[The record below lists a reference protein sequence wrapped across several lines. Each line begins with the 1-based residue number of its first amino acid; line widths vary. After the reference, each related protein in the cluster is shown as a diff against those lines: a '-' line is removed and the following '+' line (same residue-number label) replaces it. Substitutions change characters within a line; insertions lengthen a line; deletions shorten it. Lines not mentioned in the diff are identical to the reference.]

1 MDNKPKH
8 RKPKST
14 SKSPSHIKKPS
25 KTIHKASPH
34 HSTILRNSTPHTSS
48 SPTPPSLSLDIT
60 EKLTNSTIY
69 CRDNERKHITDFI
82 SNDKIKT
89 IFISGQP
96 GTGKTS
102 LLLDIFASYTCS
114 SSSSNTKQ
122 KTKLKHYIK
131 VTMNC
136 MSMTTTTDFYSNIF
150 ISLNNVKQYS
160 QYKKHLSTDEQYTQL
175 INALDTNEPSRIALF
190 QVLSILYS
198 NNIGMFILLDEI
210 DYLYRKNDE
219 IVFYDVLNIPYIS
232 DNKYIKMFLIS
243 NNSDFDNEIFP
254 KLKNRKINIEKI
266 VFKPYTHI
274 ELYTIM
280 KNKLEEIGMKDVF
293 ANDALRFLATKMNKN
308 GDIRPVIE
316 VIKGLL
322 LDNNNNN
329 TKQNKVI
336 ELRDMFVILKQKNT
350 NLNEM
355 LKAMTTEQKMIVAGM
370 YFAMKSKNVN
380 ELEEKVIYDKYK
392 HIKQQSNS
400 PELYVEEFRE
410 VLKSFCD
417 IGLIEPKQI
426 KKGKQRSKS
435 INAIIMYK
443 IKYTVQDLEILFAD
457 EVMYALF
464 HKEDDGGGETETE
477 TTK

>member
-1 MDNKPKH
+1 MDSKPKH
-8 RKPKST
+8 RKLKSA
-14 SKSPSHIKKPS
+14 SKSPSHVKKPS
-25 KTIHKASPH
+25 KSIHKS
-34 HSTILRNSTPHTSS
+34 SCLTPLSSKHPNTNLSS
-48 SPTPPSLSLDIT
+48 SIPHQHSSPLSPSLSLDIT

-69 CRDNERKHITDFI
+69 CRDNERKLITDFI
-82 SNDKIKT
+82 NSEKVKT
-89 IFISGQP
+89 LFISGQP

-102 LLLDIFASYTCS
+102 LLLDIFS
-114 SSSSNTKQ
+114 SFNCKPKAKIKQ
-122 KTKLKHYIK
+122 YIK
-131 VTMNC
+131 ATMNC
-136 MSMTTTTDFYSNIF
+136 MSMTSTNDFYSNMF
-150 ISLNNVKQYS
+150 ISLNNAKQYS
-160 QYKKHLSTDEQYTQL
+160 LYKKHLPSEQYAHL
-175 INALDTNEPSRIALF
+175 ISALDTNEPSSKRLF
-190 QVLSILYS
+190 QVLSIFHS

-254 KLKNRKINIEKI
+254 KLKNRKIHIEKI

-293 ANDALRFLATKMNKN
+293 VNDALRFLATKMNRN

-322 LDNNNNN
+322 LDTNR
-329 TKQNKVI
+329 NKKII
-336 ELRDMFVILKQKNT
+336 ELSDMFLILKQKNT
-350 NLNEM
+350 NLNEI
-355 LKAMTTEQKMIVAGM
+355 LRAMTTEQKMVVAGM
-370 YFAMKSKNVN
+370 YFAMTSKNVN

-417 IGLIEPKQI
+417 IGLIELKQV

-435 INAIIMYK
+435 MNAIITYR
-443 IKYTVQDLEILFAD
+443 IKYSAQDLEILFAD

-464 HKEDDGGGETETE
+464 HKEEETETPHE
-477 TTK
+477 DNKPSQQ

>member
-1 MDNKPKH
+1 
-8 RKPKST
+8 
-14 SKSPSHIKKPS
+14 
-25 KTIHKASPH
+25 
-34 HSTILRNSTPHTSS
+34 
-48 SPTPPSLSLDIT
+48 
-60 EKLTNSTIY
+60 
-69 CRDNERKHITDFI
+69 
-82 SNDKIKT
+82 
-89 IFISGQP
+89 
-96 GTGKTS
+96 
-102 LLLDIFASYTCS
+102 
-114 SSSSNTKQ
+114 
-122 KTKLKHYIK
+122 
-131 VTMNC
+131 
-136 MSMTTTTDFYSNIF
+136 
-150 ISLNNVKQYS
+150 
-160 QYKKHLSTDEQYTQL
+160 
-175 INALDTNEPSRIALF
+175 
-190 QVLSILYS
+190 
-198 NNIGMFILLDEI
+198 MFILLDEI

-316 VIKGLL
+316 IIKGLL
-322 LDNNNNN
+322 LDNN

-426 KKGKQRSKS
+426 KKGKQRNKS
-435 INAIIMYK
+435 VNAIIMYK

-464 HKEDDGGGETETE
+464 HKEDDGGGETET
-477 TTK
+477 TK

>member
-34 HSTILRNSTPHTSS
+34 HSTNLRNSIPHTST
-48 SPTPPSLSLDIT
+48 SPTPPAVVLDIT

-69 CRDNERKHITDFI
+69 CRDIERKHITDFI

-102 LLLDIFASYTCS
+102 LLLDIFSTYTCS
-114 SSSSNTKQ
+114 PKP
-122 KTKLKHYIK
+122 KTKLIKHYIK

-175 INALDTNEPSRIALF
+175 INALDTNEPSRDTLF
-190 QVLSILYS
+190 QVLSILYT

-322 LDNNNNN
+322 LDNN
-329 TKQNKVI
+329 TKHNKVI

-370 YFAMKSKNVN
+370 YFAMKNKNVN

-464 HKEDDGGGETETE
+464 HKEEDDNNETE